1 MNDINKYTN
10 TALNYTG
17 SKYKLLPQILLEMD
31 YTKTYFIDLFAGSG
45 VVAFNVVD
53 KYERILINDIIKDL
67 IDIHKETIN
76 NFNNFI
82 FKVKNLCVEKEDQDG
97 FNNLRKEY
105 NKNKSPEKLYA
116 LLLCSTNNMMRFN
129 KKFEYNQTFG
139 KRNFSNSTQ
148 KKLDLFI
155 DYIQPYKD
163 KIVFS
168 SKHFSDVKILKPCM
182 VYLDP
187 PYLETEAGYNNYFSN
202 SDGKKLYDYCKEL
215 DKNGHSFMMSGVVGE
230 HKNGK
235 RSKLIDD
242 LISDGYRYKIL
253 DFDYEKVARNKNTK
267 NSQEVII
274 MNY

>member
-1 MNDINKYTN
+1 MSNHIN
-10 TALNYTG
+10 TALNFTG
-17 SKYKLLPQILLEMD
+17 SKYKILDPILIEMD
-31 YTKTYFIDLFAGSG
+31 YEKDYFIDLFAGSG
-45 VVAFNVVD
+45 VVGFNVVD
-53 KYERILINDIIKDL
+53 KYKKVLLNDIIKDL
-67 IDIHKETIN
+67 IDIHKETIYN
-76 NFNNFI
+76 SEMFI
-82 FKVKNLCVEKEDQDG
+82 NKVKNLCVEKDDQDG
-97 FNNLRKEY
+97 FNKLRKEY
-105 NKNKSPEKLYA
+105 NENNTPEGLYA
-116 LLLCSTNNMMRFN
+116 LMLCSTNNMMRFN

-139 KRNFSNSTQ
+139 RRNFSNSTQ

-163 KIVFS
+163 KILFS

-202 SDGKKLYDYCKEL
+202 SDGNKLYDYCKEL
-215 DKNGHSFMMSGVVGE
+215 DKKGCSFMMSGVVGE

-267 NSQEVII
+267 NSKEIII